1 MMAEAV
7 VCGACG
13 AKNSLL
19 ALRCDACGA
28 YLRDRVPA
36 LDLFATLWGI
46 LESPRT
52 TFLRI
57 ARSEQKNYTHVLFAG
72 TGPVLVAAVFAAMK
86 AGDAGVSFAELLAG
100 IVFAAPVVGLLHG
113 IFAALLLKL
122 LFRFRK
128 IRLRYRDA
136 AAGLAWALSPLFWL
150 SALILPLQL
159 GLFGQTLFSENPAAW
174 NVQPLPYWLLA
185 TVYAAAV
192 IWTVVLLLRSQAPRG
207 GGAHALVAV
216 LLSAAIVY
224 SLVLP
229 GIISGL

>member
-7 VCGACG
+7 ICGACG
-13 AKNSLL
+13 GKNSPL

-36 LDLFATLWGI
+36 LDLFSTLWGI
-46 LESPRT
+46 VESPRA

-86 AGDAGVSFAELLAG
+86 VGDAGVSFAELLAG
-100 IVFAAPVVGLLHG
+100 IVFAAPVAGLFHG
-113 IFAALLLKL
+113 ILAALLMML
-122 LFRFRK
+122 LFRLRK
-128 IRLRYRDA
+128 MKLRYRDA
-136 AAGLAWALSPLFWL
+136 AAGLAWSLSPLCWL
-150 SALILPLQL
+150 SVLILPLQL
-159 GLFGQTLFSENPAAW
+159 GIFGLTLFSDNPSAW

-192 IWTVVLLLRSQAPRG
+192 IWTIVLLLRSQTPRS

-216 LLSAAIVY
+216 ALSAAIVY